1 MARVLIKA
9 PKTAKK
15 GEVVTL
21 AAMIAHPM
29 ETGHRRDAE
38 GQAIPRD
45 IISAFHLPLRRRG
58 GVPRRHA
65 SCARRL
71 SADAVHSRGE
81 AATGPIQFEWRDEK
95 GAVWKETASIVVEG

>member
-9 PKTAKK
+9 PKTARK

-21 AAMIAHPM
+21 SAMIAHPM

-45 IISAFHLPLRRRG
+45 IISLFTCRYGDEEVFRADMFPALAAYPLMQFSL
-58 GVPRRHA
+58 V
-65 SCARRL
+65 
-71 SADAVHSRGE
+71 
-81 AATGPIQFEWRDEK
+81 ATTSGPIRFEWRDEK
-95 GAVWKETASIVVEG
+95 GATWKETVEIVVEG

>member
-21 AAMIAHPM
+21 SAMIAHPM

-45 IISAFHLPLRRRG
+45 IISLFTCRYDGEEIFRADMFPAIAAYPLMQFS
-58 GVPRRHA
+58 V
-65 SCARRL
+65 
-71 SADAVHSRGE
+71 V
-81 AATGPIQFEWRDEK
+81 ATKSGPIQFEWRDEK
-95 GAVWKETASIVVEG
+95 GTVWKETAEIAVEG

>member
-21 AAMIAHPM
+21 SAMIAHPM

-38 GQAIPRD
+38 GQPIPRD
-45 IISAFHLPLRRRG
+45 IISLFTCRYAAEEVFRADMFPALAAYPLMQFT
-58 GVPRRHA
+58 VVATA
-65 SCARRL
+65 S
-71 SADAVHSRGE
+71 
-81 AATGPIQFEWRDEK
+81 GPIQFEWRDEK
-95 GAVWKETASIVVEG
+95 GTVWTETASIVVEG

>member
-9 PKTAKK
+9 PKKAKK

-45 IISAFHLPLRRRG
+45 IISLFTCRYDGEEVFRADMHPALAAYPLMQFT
-58 GVPRRHA
+58 VVATA
-65 SCARRL
+65 S
-71 SADAVHSRGE
+71 
-81 AATGPIQFEWRDEK
+81 GPIQFEWRDEK
-95 GAVWKETASIVVEG
+95 GAVWKESVEIAVEGP

>member
-45 IISAFHLPLRRRG
+45 ILSLFTCRYDGEEVFRADMFPALAAYPLMQFT
-58 GVPRRHA
+58 VVATA
-65 SCARRL
+65 S
-71 SADAVHSRGE
+71 
-81 AATGPIQFEWRDEK
+81 GPIQFEWRDEK
-95 GAVWKETASIVVEG
+95 GEVWKETASIVVEG

>member
-21 AAMIAHPM
+21 SAMIAHPM

-45 IISAFHLPLRRRG
+45 IISLFTCQYDGAEVFRADLHPAIAAYPLMQFSTIAT
-58 GVPRRHA
+58 A
-65 SCARRL
+65 S
-71 SADAVHSRGE
+71 
-81 AATGPIQFEWRDEK
+81 GPITFTWTDEK
-95 GAVWKETASIVVEG
+95 GKVWKETVEIAVEG